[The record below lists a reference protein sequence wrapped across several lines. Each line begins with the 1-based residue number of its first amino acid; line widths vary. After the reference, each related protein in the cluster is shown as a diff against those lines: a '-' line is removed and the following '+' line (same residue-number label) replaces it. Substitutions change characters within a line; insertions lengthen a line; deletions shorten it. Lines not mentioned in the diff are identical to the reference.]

1 MGVYGNGMVDWPSLK
16 KVTFFNEGK
25 GGGVS
30 SMREVSKPSP
40 AVSGRGPDFHSQSNG
55 KVDRK
60 HMCGVLM

>member
-1 MGVYGNGMVDWPSLK
+1 MAFIEK
-16 KVTFFNEGK
+16 KSPFFNEGK

-30 SMREVSKPSP
+30 SMSRELSRPPP
-40 AVSGRGPDFHSQSNG
+40 AMSGRGPDFHSQSNG